1 MVKKQK
7 NKKQIAKE
15 LKRKEKAKKRVIS
28 RRKVIRADAKQKK
41 EIDRLEWK
49 YRERQTPLRKAHL
62 EEAENVLEGSNGVDK
77 MVKDISS
84 SAENVSAEERD
95 EKIVDKLKHNLEV
108 LNALQD
114 QYFAEESGRE
124 ELNQEFSD
132 AGLVTMEEKMEYL
145 KDKAKKEYDEK
156 SLTDP
161 TNYPPMP
168 SDNIKPVRAKMKTDA
183 DGVGEVVDIT
193 YEKIGEQKE
202 STKKELKGGD

>member
-15 LKRKEKAKKRVIS
+15 LKRKEKAKKRVLS
-28 RRKVIRADAKQKK
+28 RRKVLRADAKQQK
-41 EIDRLEWK
+41 EIETLEWK
-49 YRERQTPLRKAHL
+49 YRERQTPLRKAHP
-62 EEAENVLEGSNGVDK
+62 EEAEDVLEGSNGVGK
-77 MVKDISS
+77 MVEDANS
-84 SAENVSAEERD
+84 SAETAEERD

-124 ELNQEFSD
+124 DLNQEFLD
-132 AGLVTMEEKMEYL
+132 AGVTTMEEKMEYL

-168 SDNIKPVRAKMKTDA
+168 SENMKPVRAKVKQVEGE
-183 DGVGEVVDIT
+183 GVAEVVDIA

-202 STKKELKGGD
+202 SIKKELKGGD

>member
-7 NKKQIAKE
+7 NKKQISKE
-15 LKRKEKAKKRVIS
+15 LKRKEKAKKRVLS
-28 RRKVIRADAKQKK
+28 RRKATRADAKQQK
-41 EIDRLEWK
+41 EIATLEWK
-49 YRERQTPLRKAHL
+49 YRERQTPLRKAHV
-62 EEAENVLEGSNGVDK
+62 EVENVLEDSNGVDK
-77 MVKDISS
+77 MVEDANSLV
-84 SAENVSAEERD
+84 ETAEERD

-168 SDNIKPVRAKMKTDA
+168 SENIKPVKAKMSQSKS
-183 DGVGEVVDIT
+183 GVGEVVDIT

-202 STKKELKGGD
+202 SIKKELKGGD

>member
-7 NKKQIAKE
+7 NKKQISKE
-15 LKRKEKAKKRVIS
+15 LKRKEKAKKRVLS
-28 RRKVIRADAKQKK
+28 RRKATRADAKQQK
-41 EIDRLEWK
+41 EIATLEWK
-49 YRERQTPLRKAHL
+49 YRERQTPLRKAHV
-62 EEAENVLEGSNGVDK
+62 EVENVLEDSNGADK
-77 MVKDISS
+77 MAEDANSS
-84 SAENVSAEERD
+84 VETAEERD

-124 ELNQEFSD
+124 DLNQEFLD
-132 AGLVTMEEKMEYL
+132 AGVTTMEEKMEYL

-168 SDNIKPVRAKMKTDA
+168 SENIKPVSAKMKQGE

-202 STKKELKGGD
+202 SIKKELKGGD

>member
-7 NKKQIAKE
+7 NKKQIAKDR
-15 LKRKEKAKKRVIS
+15 KRKEKAKKRVLS

-41 EIDRLEWK
+41 EIESLEWK
-49 YRERQTPLRKAHL
+49 YRERQTPLRKAHV
-62 EEAENVLEGSNGVDK
+62 EENVLEDSNGVDK
-77 MVKDISS
+77 MVEDVNS
-84 SAENVSAEERD
+84 SAATAEERD

-124 ELNQEFSD
+124 ELNQEFLD

-168 SDNIKPVRAKMKTDA
+168 SDNIKPLRAKMKQGES
-183 DGVGEVVDIT
+183 GVGEVVDIA

>member
-15 LKRKEKAKKRVIS
+15 LKRKEKAKKRVLS
-28 RRKVIRADAKQKK
+28 RRKVIRADAKQQK
-41 EIDRLEWK
+41 EIETLEWK
-49 YRERQTPLRKAHL
+49 YRERQTPLRKTHA
-62 EEAENVLEGSNGVDK
+62 EEAENVLEGSNGAPK
-77 MVKDISS
+77 MVEDANSL
-84 SAENVSAEERD
+84 ADTAEERD

-168 SDNIKPVRAKMKTDA
+168 SENMKPVRAKVKQVEGE
-183 DGVGEVVDIT
+183 GVAEVVDIA

-202 STKKELKGGD
+202 SIKKELKGGD